1 MSKEPNIFEILNNTL
16 EIAKSHRENLS
27 EEDKK
32 KFDKEYKEANIEAS
46 IEDFKKQLNNLPN
59 QLENALKGF
68 K

>member
-1 MSKEPNIFEILNNTL
+1 MSEPNIFEILNNTL
-16 EIAKSHRENLS
+16 EAAKSHRENLS

-32 KFDKEYKEANIEAS
+32 KFDKEYKDSNIEAS
-46 IEDFKKQLNNLPN
+46 IDNFKKQLNDLPN